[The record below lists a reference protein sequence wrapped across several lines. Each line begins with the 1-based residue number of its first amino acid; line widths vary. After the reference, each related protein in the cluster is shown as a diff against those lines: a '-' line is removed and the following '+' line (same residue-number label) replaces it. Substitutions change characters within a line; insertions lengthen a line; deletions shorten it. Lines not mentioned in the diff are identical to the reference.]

1 MSSPS
6 RYSPAARRYGAGAA
20 AATGTPGQSWRSAS
34 APAHSVDIVDIIDII
49 DSVDSVG
56 AGDGDEDC
64 SRSRQNFKVIGHYSS
79 GS

>member
-1 MSSPS
+1 MCWITP
-6 RYSPAARRYGAGAA
+6 PGAA
-20 AATGTPGQSWRSAS
+20 DGG
-34 APAHSVDIVDIIDII
+34 SVDSVDII

-64 SRSRQNFKVIGHYSS
+64 SRSPQNFKVIGHYSS

>member
-1 MSSPS
+1 MCWITP
-6 RYSPAARRYGAGAA
+6 PGAA
-20 AATGTPGQSWRSAS
+20 DGC
-34 APAHSVDIVDIIDII
+34 SVDSVDSVDII

>member
-1 MSSPS
+1 MCWITP
-6 RYSPAARRYGAGAA
+6 PGAA
-20 AATGTPGQSWRSAS
+20 DGGSVD
-34 APAHSVDIVDIIDII
+34 SVDIVDII

-56 AGDGDEDC
+56 AGDGDEDR